1 MLTFLVW
8 IFIILLAGFELF
20 MLCSI
25 WEHTCSVRIRRQ
37 YPPVSCSI
45 KHCRQIVDE
54 ITKRYPNARS
64 VVDIGAGHGRLGRAV
79 AHIRGVNVIAIEN
92 MRSSVF
98 IMRILNCLCFARGI
112 KVIHAD
118 AFEYI
123 KKSRKHFDIG
133 IAYLGPRMNARLME
147 IAKKF
152 DVIITLDAE
161 IPGVNATRIID
172 ISGGGHTCY
181 PGVGIFPH
189 RLFIYECGKI

>member
-1 MLTFLVW
+1 MATFLLW
-8 IFIILLAGFELF
+8 AFIILLAGFEVF
-20 MLCSI
+20 MLCSVG
-25 WEHTCSVRIRRQ
+25 EHACSVRIRQQ
-37 YPPVSCSI
+37 YPPVSCSL
-45 KHCRQIVDE
+45 KHCRQIVTE
-54 ITKRYPNARS
+54 IMNHYPNARS
-64 VVDIGAGHGRLGRAV
+64 VVDIGAGHGRLARAV
-79 AHIRGVNVIAIEN
+79 ARIRGVSVIAIEN

-98 IMRILNCLCFARGI
+98 IMRILNCLFFARGI
-112 KVIHAD
+112 KVVHAD

-147 IAKKF
+147 IAKEF

-172 ISGGGHTCY
+172 ITGGGYTCY

-189 RLFIYECGKI
+189 RLFIYERGKI